1 MSITSEH
8 LMTSAFT
15 NAVAILNTRPQSSD
29 LQSLPHLSH
38 IDLSG
43 AAEARQKQSSLHFA
57 TAVRTQMSDFEFS
70 GNRTISLDCIDM
82 GTTNVNSASAKSMSG
97 CEVDSPVQGMGLG
110 SHPDLS
116 ESVMVCL

>member
-29 LQSLPHLSH
+29 LQS
-38 IDLSG
+38 
-43 AAEARQKQSSLHFA
+43 EARQKQSSLHFA
-57 TAVRTQMSDFEFS
+57 NAARTQMSDFEFS
-70 GNRTISLDCIDM
+70 GNRTIPLDFIDM
-82 GTTNVNSASAKSMSG
+82 GTTNVNTASAKSTSG
-97 CEVDSPVQGMGLG
+97 CEVDSPEGMGFG
-110 SHPDLS
+110 SHSDLS